1 MAVAD
6 PIGQAT
12 PKTFLRQARAW
23 FRIRE
28 DLWVGFGCFFFLQIY
43 RRREE
48 MWLLVVKKE
57 QPSRRGQIISDQH

>member
-12 PKTFLRQARAW
+12 PKTFLSQARAW

-43 RRREE
+43 RRRD
-48 MWLLVVKKE
+48 VVVGSVIKRTAK
-57 QPSRRGQIISDQH
+57 